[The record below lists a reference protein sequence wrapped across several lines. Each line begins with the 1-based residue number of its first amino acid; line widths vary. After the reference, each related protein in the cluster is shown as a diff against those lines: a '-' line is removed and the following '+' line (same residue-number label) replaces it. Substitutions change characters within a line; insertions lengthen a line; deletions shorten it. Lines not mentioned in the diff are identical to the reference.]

1 MVRPRDGQ
9 NIPDLQPRYEEI
21 EMLIPENNKW
31 RWNDGP
37 LCDTK
42 EEALAT
48 AKEVE
53 VKDSVGQVYFVDHAE
68 VMEIEE

>member
-1 MVRPRDGQ
+1 
-9 NIPDLQPRYEEI
+9 
-21 EMLIPENNKW
+21 MLIPENGKW

-68 VMEIEE
+68 VMEIDD

>member
-1 MVRPRDGQ
+1 
-9 NIPDLQPRYEEI
+9 
-21 EMLIPENNKW
+21 MLIPESGKW

-48 AKEVE
+48 AKKGE
-53 VKDSVGQVYFVDHAE
+53 VKDSAEQVYFVDHVE
-68 VMEIEE
+68 VMEIDD